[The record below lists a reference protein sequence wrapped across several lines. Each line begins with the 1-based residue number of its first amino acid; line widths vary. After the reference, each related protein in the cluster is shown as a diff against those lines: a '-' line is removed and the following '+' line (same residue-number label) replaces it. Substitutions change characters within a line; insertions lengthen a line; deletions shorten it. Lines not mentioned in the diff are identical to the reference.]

1 MIGHLRGSVLKATPE
16 RVLLDVSGVGY
27 EVHVSLTTYSELERA
42 RGAGGSVAL
51 HVFTHVWPDGLAL
64 YGFWTELEKALFEKL
79 IGVSGVGP
87 RLARAILSG
96 MPPVDLIA
104 ALRAADLR
112 RLVSIPGVGKKSA
125 ERLVVELRDRVA
137 ELSALAA
144 GEAAPALP
152 DAAPGDDELV
162 SALVNLGYKEALADR
177 AVREARRE
185 KPDGAFHELLRAS
198 LGRLSRSV

>member
-1 MIGHLRGSVLKATPE
+1 MIGHLRGTVLKATPE
-16 RVLLDVSGVGY
+16 RVLLEVAGVGY

-42 RGAGGSVAL
+42 RGEGGSVAL

-79 IGVSGVGP
+79 IAVSGIGP

-96 MPPVDLIA
+96 MPPADLIA

-125 ERLVVELRDRVA
+125 ERMVVELRDRVA
-137 ELSALAA
+137 ELAVAA
-144 GEAAPALP
+144 GTAAPALP
-152 DAAPGDDELV
+152 DAAPGDHELI
-162 SALVNLGYKEALADR
+162 SALVNLGYKDALADR

-185 KPDGAFHELLRAS
+185 NPDGAFHELLRAS
-198 LGRLSRSV
+198 LARLSRSV

>member
-42 RGAGGSVAL
+42 RGEGPVAL
-51 HVFTHVWPDGLAL
+51 HVFTHVWADGLAL

-112 RLVSIPGVGKKSA
+112 RLISIPGVGKKSA

-137 ELSALAA
+137 ELSALAV

-198 LGRLSRSV
+198 LGRLSRSA